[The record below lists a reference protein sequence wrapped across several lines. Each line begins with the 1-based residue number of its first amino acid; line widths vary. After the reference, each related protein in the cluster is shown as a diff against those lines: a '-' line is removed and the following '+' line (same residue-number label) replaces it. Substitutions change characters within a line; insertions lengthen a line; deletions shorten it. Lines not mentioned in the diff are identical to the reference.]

1 MSAQNLLVEL
11 FVEELPPKSLNKL
24 GEAFANGLAD
34 HLKAQG
40 LVATDAEVTAFA
52 TPRRLA
58 VRITDVLARAADK
71 PVSHKLMP
79 VTVGLDAAGNATPA
93 LLKRLAAMGLDG
105 AVLAQLKRAPD
116 GKNEALFYDSIAPG
130 VALAA
135 GVQAALDHAI
145 AKLPIPKVMS
155 YQLADGWTS
164 VNFVRPAH
172 GLVALHGSDVVAVSA
187 LGLSAGRSTQ
197 GHRFEARVN
206 PLQLASADTY
216 AQQLH
221 SEGAV
226 LVGFAERRAE
236 IARQL
241 AAVAAPLGLQP
252 VQDNAL
258 LDEVTALVERPNVL
272 LGQFDAAFLEVPQEC
287 LILTMKVNQKY
298 FPLLDADGK
307 LTHRFLMVS
316 NISPANPSA
325 VIGGNERVVR
335 PRLAD
340 AQFFF
345 NQDRKKPLI
354 SRLPELDKVVYH
366 NQLGSQGARV
376 KRVMGITNA
385 IISLLAAQASGDT
398 AASIPYSELSPD
410 HLQLLQDVEQAASL
424 AKLDLLTDMVGEFPE
439 LQGVMGRYYAQH
451 DGVDD
456 AIAWAIE
463 DHYKPRFAGD
473 SLPRNRVGVVLA
485 LADKLETL
493 IGLFG
498 IGQLPTGDKDPYA
511 LRRHAL
517 GVIRLLMDKETTLPL
532 DGLLRVAIVA
542 YMGLFPSP
550 QEKLAEFISER
561 LLGVLREQ
569 GYSAQEIASVVALRP
584 QYFADIP
591 LRLAA
596 VRAFAALPEAEAL
609 AAANKRIRNI
619 LKKTTLVPAEV
630 RTDLLLENVEKD
642 LYAAISQLAP
652 VVEAYAAQ
660 GDYTRALTVLA
671 GVRTQVDSF
680 FDQVMV
686 MADDLAIRDNRLNLL
701 NGLAHLMN
709 HVADI
714 SALSS

>member
-155 YQLADGWTS
+155 YQLADGWSS

-252 VQDNAL
+252 VQDDAL
-258 LDEVTALVERPNVL
+258 LDEVTALV
-272 LGQFDAAFLEVPQEC
+272 
-287 LILTMKVNQKY
+287 
-298 FPLLDADGK
+298 
-307 LTHRFLMVS
+307 
-316 NISPANPSA
+316 
-325 VIGGNERVVR
+325 
-335 PRLAD
+335 
-340 AQFFF
+340 
-345 NQDRKKPLI
+345 
-354 SRLPELDKVVYH
+354 
-366 NQLGSQGARV
+366 
-376 KRVMGITNA
+376 
-385 IISLLAAQASGDT
+385 
-398 AASIPYSELSPD
+398 
-410 HLQLLQDVEQAASL
+410 
-424 AKLDLLTDMVGEFPE
+424 
-439 LQGVMGRYYAQH
+439 
-451 DGVDD
+451 
-456 AIAWAIE
+456 
-463 DHYKPRFAGD
+463 
-473 SLPRNRVGVVLA
+473 
-485 LADKLETL
+485 
-493 IGLFG
+493 
-498 IGQLPTGDKDPYA
+498 
-511 LRRHAL
+511 
-517 GVIRLLMDKETTLPL
+517 
-532 DGLLRVAIVA
+532 
-542 YMGLFPSP
+542 
-550 QEKLAEFISER
+550 
-561 LLGVLREQ
+561 
-569 GYSAQEIASVVALRP
+569 
-584 QYFADIP
+584 
-591 LRLAA
+591 
-596 VRAFAALPEAEAL
+596 
-609 AAANKRIRNI
+609 
-619 LKKTTLVPAEV
+619 
-630 RTDLLLENVEKD
+630 
-642 LYAAISQLAP
+642 
-652 VVEAYAAQ
+652 
-660 GDYTRALTVLA
+660 
-671 GVRTQVDSF
+671 
-680 FDQVMV
+680 
-686 MADDLAIRDNRLNLL
+686 
-701 NGLAHLMN
+701 
-709 HVADI
+709 
-714 SALSS
+714 

>member
-24 GEAFANGLAD
+24 CEAFANGLAD

-155 YQLADGWTS
+155 YQLADGWSS

-252 VQDNAL
+252 VQDDAL

-316 NISPANPSA
+316 NISPPDPSA

-398 AASIPYSELSPD
+398 AASISYSELSAD

>member
-1 MSAQNLLVEL
+1 
-11 FVEELPPKSLNKL
+11 
-24 GEAFANGLAD
+24 
-34 HLKAQG
+34 
-40 LVATDAEVTAFA
+40 
-52 TPRRLA
+52 
-58 VRITDVLARAADK
+58 VL
-71 PVSHKLMP
+71 
-79 VTVGLDAAGNATPA
+79 
-93 LLKRLAAMGLDG
+93 
-105 AVLAQLKRAPD
+105 
-116 GKNEALFYDSIAPG
+116 
-130 VALAA
+130 
-135 GVQAALDHAI
+135 
-145 AKLPIPKVMS
+145 
-155 YQLADGWTS
+155 
-164 VNFVRPAH
+164 RPAH

-398 AASIPYSELSPD
+398 AASIPYSELSAD